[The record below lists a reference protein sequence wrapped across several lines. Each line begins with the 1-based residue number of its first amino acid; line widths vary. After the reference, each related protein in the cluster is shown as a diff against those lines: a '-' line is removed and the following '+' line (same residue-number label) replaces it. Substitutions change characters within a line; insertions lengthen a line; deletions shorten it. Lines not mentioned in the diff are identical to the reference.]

1 MSLRKVITI
10 ALVTV
15 TLGGVLASVSGTLL
29 GFDYAEP
36 FAGASPAVRP
46 EGTLGIAEISVEP
59 TAAVPASGKVARTDE
74 RSAAITTP
82 VKRRAVPIPVVKPK
96 PRPTAASSG
105 QSASSAA
112 QNTGGWRSARA
123 TWYGPGFYGRRTA
136 NGTVLTKDMM
146 NVAHRTLPF
155 GTRIEF
161 EFRGRTAIA
170 VVNDRGPF
178 TPGRVFDLGPGTAKA
193 LGFGGVQTVR
203 YRILGR

>member
-1 MSLRKVITI
+1 MSLRKVISI

-15 TLGGVLASVSGTLL
+15 TLGGVLASVSSIML

-36 FAGASPAVRP
+36 FAIASPAIRP

-59 TAAVPASGKVARTDE
+59 TAHTPASEKVARTDE
-74 RSAAITTP
+74 RSAAIMTP
-82 VKRRAVPIPVVKPK
+82 VKRRAVPIPVAPPK
-96 PRPTAASSG
+96 PRASASPSA
-105 QSASSAA
+105 QSASSA
-112 QNTGGWRSARA
+112 QSTGGWRSARA

-161 EFRGRTAIA
+161 EFEGRKAIA

>member
-1 MSLRKVITI
+1 MSLRRVISI

-15 TLGGVLASVSGTLL
+15 TLGGILASVSGTLL
-29 GFDYAEP
+29 GFEYAEP

-59 TAAVPASGKVARTDE
+59 TAHIPASEKIARTDE

-82 VKRRAVPIPVVKPK
+82 VKRRAVPIPVAVPK
-96 PRPTAASSG
+96 PRASASTPG
-105 QSASSAA
+105 QSGSA
-112 QNTGGWRSARA
+112 QNTEGWRSARA
-123 TWYGPGFYGRRTA
+123 SWYGPGFYGRRTA

-146 NVAHRTLPF
+146 NVAHRMLPF

-178 TPGRVFDLGPGTAKA
+178 IPGRIFDLGPGTAKA
-193 LGFGGVQTVR
+193 LGFNGVQTVR

>member
-1 MSLRKVITI
+1 VSLKKITSI
-10 ALVTV
+10 VLVTV
-15 TLGGVLASVSGTLL
+15 ALGGILASVSGTLL
-29 GFDYAEP
+29 GFEYADP
-36 FAGASPAVRP
+36 FASASPAIRP

-59 TAAVPASGKVARTDE
+59 TAHIPASEKVARTDE
-74 RSAAITTP
+74 RSVAIMTP
-82 VKRRAVPIPVVKPK
+82 VKRRSAPIPVVNPK
-96 PRPTAASSG
+96 PRTSASPSG
-105 QSASSAA
+105 QSVSSA

-123 TWYGPGFYGRRTA
+123 SWYGPGFYGRRTA

-146 NVAHRTLPF
+146 NVAHKTLPF
-155 GTRIEF
+155 GTRLEF
-161 EFRGRTAIA
+161 EFRGRRAIA